1 MENIWNIELMTLLD
15 KIRLNS
21 YVMSEK
27 HRKRFIKFSSWSK
40 YFDLPVIV
48 CSVFSSSFS
57 SLGMI
62 PLQESNLITT
72 SISMFIAVLTSIKL
86 YLNLSSN
93 INDEIALSK
102 DFYILSVNIFKM
114 LRLNEQDRH
123 INPLEFLNSNYNQY
137 IKLIEQSSLLQHNIK
152 KDELINID
160 IRKYLDSPSKSASS
174 SNSDISI
181 NAIITTS
188 NTDISDIIA

>member
-1 MENIWNIELMTLLD
+1 MDTNTWNTELVTLLD
-15 KIRLNS
+15 KIRLNA

-27 HRKRFIKFSSWSK
+27 HRKRFIMFTSWSK
-40 YFDLPVIV
+40 YFDLPIII

-57 SLGMI
+57 SLGTI

-102 DFYILSVNIFKM
+102 DFYILSVSIFKIIK
-114 LRLNEQDRH
+114 LNEQDRKVD
-123 INPLEFLNSNYNQY
+123 PLDFLNSNYNQY

-160 IRKYLDSPSKSASS
+160 MKKYIDDSSRTISS
-174 SNSDISI
+174 HSSDSDNSTNI
-181 NAIITTS
+181 IITTPLG
-188 NTDISDIIA
+188 N

>member
-1 MENIWNIELMTLLD
+1 MDTNRWNTELVTLLD
-15 KIRLNS
+15 KIRLNA

-27 HRKRFIKFSSWSK
+27 HRKRFIMFTSWSK
-40 YFDLPVIV
+40 YFDLPIII

-57 SLGMI
+57 SLGTI
-62 PLQESNLITT
+62 PLQQSNLITT

-102 DFYILSVNIFKM
+102 DFYILSVSIFKIIK
-114 LRLNEQDRH
+114 LNEQDRKVD
-123 INPLEFLNSNYNQY
+123 PLDFLNSNYNQY

-152 KDELINID
+152 KDELININMK
-160 IRKYLDSPSKSASS
+160 KYIDDSSRTISS
-174 SNSDISI
+174 RSSDSDNSTNI
-181 NAIITTS
+181 IITTS
-188 NTDISDIIA
+188 TEI

>member
-1 MENIWNIELMTLLD
+1 MDTNTWNTELVTLLD
-15 KIRLNS
+15 KIRLNA

-27 HRKRFIKFSSWSK
+27 HRKRFIMFTSWSK
-40 YFDLPVIV
+40 YFDLPIII

-57 SLGMI
+57 SLGTI

-102 DFYILSVNIFKM
+102 DFYILSVSIFKIIK
-114 LRLNEQDRH
+114 LNEQDRKVD
-123 INPLEFLNSNYNQY
+123 PLDFLNSNYNQY

-160 IRKYLDSPSKSASS
+160 MKKYIDDSSRTISS
-174 SNSDISI
+174 HSSDSDNSTNI
-181 NAIITTS
+181 IITTS
-188 NTDISDIIA
+188 TGN

>member
-1 MENIWNIELMTLLD
+1 MDTNTWNIELVTLLD
-15 KIRLNS
+15 KIRLNA

-27 HRKRFIKFSSWSK
+27 HRKRFIMFTSWSK
-40 YFDLPVIV
+40 YFDLPIII

-57 SLGMI
+57 SLGTI

-102 DFYILSVNIFKM
+102 DFYILSVSIFKIIK
-114 LRLNEQDRH
+114 LNEQDRKVD
-123 INPLEFLNSNYNQY
+123 PLDFLNSNYNQY

-160 IRKYLDSPSKSASS
+160 MKKYIDDSSRTISS
-174 SNSDISI
+174 HSSDSDNSTNI
-181 NAIITTS
+181 IITTPLG
-188 NTDISDIIA
+188 N

>member
-1 MENIWNIELMTLLD
+1 MDTNTWNTELVTLLD
-15 KIRLNS
+15 KIRLNA

-27 HRKRFIKFSSWSK
+27 HRKRFIMFTSWSK
-40 YFDLPVIV
+40 YFDLPIII

-57 SLGMI
+57 SLGTI

-102 DFYILSVNIFKM
+102 DFYILSVSIFKIIK
-114 LRLNEQDRH
+114 LNEQDRKVD
-123 INPLEFLNSNYNQY
+123 PLDFLNSNYNQY

-160 IRKYLDSPSKSASS
+160 MKKYIEDSSRTISS
-174 SNSDISI
+174 HSSDSDNSTNI
-181 NAIITTS
+181 IITTPLG
-188 NTDISDIIA
+188 N

>member
-1 MENIWNIELMTLLD
+1 MDTNTWNIELVTLLD
-15 KIRLNS
+15 KIRLNA

-27 HRKRFIKFSSWSK
+27 HRKRFIMFTSWSK
-40 YFDLPVIV
+40 YFDLPIII

-57 SLGMI
+57 SLGTI
-62 PLQESNLITT
+62 PLQQSNLITT

-102 DFYILSVNIFKM
+102 DFYILSVSIFKIIK
-114 LRLNEQDRH
+114 LNEQDRKVD
-123 INPLEFLNSNYNQY
+123 PLDFLNSNYNQY

-160 IRKYLDSPSKSASS
+160 MKKYIDDSSRTISS
-174 SNSDISI
+174 RSSDSDNSTNI
-181 NAIITTS
+181 IITTS
-188 NTDISDIIA
+188 TEI

>member
-1 MENIWNIELMTLLD
+1 MDTNTWNTELVTLLD
-15 KIRLNS
+15 KIRLNA

-27 HRKRFIKFSSWSK
+27 HRKRFIMFTSWSK
-40 YFDLPVIV
+40 YFDLPIII

-57 SLGMI
+57 SLGTI
-62 PLQESNLITT
+62 PLQQSNLITT

-102 DFYILSVNIFKM
+102 DFYILSVSIFKIIK
-114 LRLNEQDRH
+114 LNEQDRKVD
-123 INPLEFLNSNYNQY
+123 PLDFLNSNYNQY

-152 KDELINID
+152 KDELINIE
-160 IRKYLDSPSKSASS
+160 IKKYIDDSSRTISS
-174 SNSDISI
+174 HSSDSDNSTNI
-181 NAIITTS
+181 IITTS
-188 NTDISDIIA
+188 TEI

>member
-1 MENIWNIELMTLLD
+1 MDTNTWNTELVTLLD
-15 KIRLNS
+15 KIRLNA

-27 HRKRFIKFSSWSK
+27 HRKRFIMFTSWSK
-40 YFDLPVIV
+40 YFDLPIII

-57 SLGMI
+57 SLGTI

-102 DFYILSVNIFKM
+102 DFYILSVSIFKIIK
-114 LRLNEQDRH
+114 LNEQDRKVD
-123 INPLEFLNSNYNQY
+123 PLDFLNSNYNQY

-160 IRKYLDSPSKSASS
+160 MKKYIDDSSRTISS
-174 SNSDISI
+174 HSSDSDNSTNI
-181 NAIITTS
+181 IITTS
-188 NTDISDIIA
+188 LGN